1 MSERDK
7 TIDSLNNRDL
17 FGKTKKT
24 VTRTFRISAEWDNF
38 LRKESESQGISVNV
52 LMNLILRRHAHIY
65 RLAQADNLICLTKTT
80 FRKII
85 EGIPLEYLSRT
96 GGDISSKDFPNIL
109 GILGLPSDYDSFAY
123 LVSRYFGCPNGA
135 MWFCCHRH
143 TQKNT
148 DVFHLQHNLGRK
160 WSVFL
165 REFFLFYLKTLNIK
179 GEAKVYDNAV
189 NIKVLRP
196 KLARP

>member
-7 TIDSLNNRDL
+7 KTDSLIHHNL
-17 FGKTKKT
+17 FRKTKKT

-38 LRKESESQGISVNV
+38 LRKEAESQGISVNV
-52 LMNLILRRHAHIY
+52 LVNLILRRHAHIG

-96 GGDISSKDFPNIL
+96 GGDTSSKDFPNIL

-123 LVSRYFGCPNGA
+123 LVSRHFGGPNCA

-143 TQKNT
+143 TQKNIDT
-148 DVFHLQHNLGRK
+148 FHLQHNLGHK
-160 WSVFL
+160 WSVYL
-165 REFFLFYLKTLNIK
+165 REYFLSYLKTLNIK
-179 GEAKVYDNAV
+179 GETKVYDNAV
-189 NIKVLRP
+189 NIKVHRP
-196 KLARP
+196 N